1 MTLLLLDR
9 AEAKEKLMIVRM
21 IFIPMRNPTI
31 MLNPTIIM
39 KTNIKMISIAW
50 MRRVPM
56 KSQMVP
62 YLNKSRVVKFN
73 KIT

>member
-9 AEAKEKLMIVRM
+9 AEAKEKQMIVRM
-21 IFIPMRNPTI
+21 IFIRMRNPTI
-31 MLNPTIIM
+31 IPTIIM

-50 MRRVPM
+50 MRRAPM
-56 KSQMVP
+56 KSLMVP

-73 KIT
+73 RIT